1 MKPIK
6 SAQRIA
12 VEQGINPKTYE
23 PWTDEEIAE
32 LHHPESAAIGLLQG
46 CTDRSISELSHLAQM
61 VKDDSWTREEIAQ
74 KMKALMDYMRRS
86 DEAAKRILNR

>member
-23 PWTDEEIAE
+23 PWTDQEIE
-32 LHHPESAAIGLLQG
+32 RLHHPESAAIGLLQG
-46 CTDRSISELSHLAQM
+46 CTDRSISELSHLAQI

-86 DEAAKRILNR
+86 DFTAKRILNR